1 MIKTYRA
8 PAGLAAFCAFFSMA
22 AAADESLWR
31 EVQPGEIAAR
41 GDRWVA
47 PQTGRTVELDMDGLR
62 SLLIQAPMEG
72 QAAPRASGAILSL
85 PMPNGGFARFS
96 LVEAP
101 VMEPGLAAKF
111 PDIRTYAG
119 QGLDDGTATVRL
131 DVTPH
136 GFHAQVL
143 SSGFEAYIDPF
154 QRNDTQHYVVYT
166 RADFGDARKRYQCG
180 TDGADPHEDHGLEGL
195 KVANPQP
202 DNPAGTSLRTYR
214 LAIASTSSY
223 TNAFGGTVAD
233 GIAGLTT
240 LVSRLNGVYEREIA
254 LRLVLVANNDLIVY
268 TNSNVGPIGTSPTG
282 PDPVIQTT
290 IDNAIGSANYDLGHA
305 VGGSGGGG
313 AITPLGNVCGASKA
327 RGFTSLNP
335 PRGDVFDIDFV
346 AHELGHQLGGSHT
359 WNGCNGGGQWTAT
372 SAMEPGS
379 GSTIMAYAG
388 ICPDNIQPNSD
399 AYFHARSFTQ
409 IWQILNN
416 GGPGNGNIVCG
427 TTAAT
432 GNDPPDLTA
441 PANMTIPERTPFQ
454 LTATGS
460 DPNAGDVVTYNWEQ
474 VDTGT
479 QENLPGAGG
488 NNGTAPLFRSFN
500 ASTSPTRVFPSIR
513 YILDNA
519 NVPPATITLP
529 PAGGTFRPA
538 EVLPDPA
545 TGTRVMNFRVTARD
559 NRAGGGGLRHSAN
572 VQVTAVADVGP
583 FLVGNVTG
591 TQTGGGTLG
600 ITWTVANTDQAP
612 VSTSQVNIL
621 ISLDGGNT
629 FQTLLAGTANDG
641 AETVTL
647 PNIDTSRA
655 RIKVEAANGTG
666 IAAGNTYFD
675 ISDSNFQISAGGTP
689 VTITVSTAS
698 GDIIATQQGSP
709 APAPRNI
716 ATIAGGVA
724 PFTLA
729 ADSFP
734 PSPDIEIQQLQLSGN
749 TVSATAEVSCQLAAP
764 NLPSFRTYPG
774 VLRVT
779 DSGGR
784 QASAVFPIN
793 VSNNSIPTLGTYA
806 NQVVAPGNGLNVS
819 PSAGPADA
827 NGNQTTVTVTPTTL
841 PGGGTISVAPDG
853 TVSVTTTAGTTLGT
867 YPITVS
873 VGDTCGARASRT
885 FNLAV
890 VSPNP
895 VMALGTRTVTSG
907 NGILEPRE
915 CNTLDVSVSNS
926 GGSAATVVSA
936 VLSSSTPGVTIT
948 QANST
953 YPDIPS
959 NGSQINNTDYEVS
972 TAASLT
978 CGSTV
983 SFTHTVTYAGGG
995 PTVFNF
1001 DLPVGAPPAANYTF
1015 ASQTGTTAPTGATLV
1030 TGSQDD
1036 DVVLP
1041 VSLPGGFA
1049 FQVYGT
1055 PVTQLRVDTNG
1066 VVIFNSGAAASTAA
1080 NGALPSGAYG
1090 APALFALWD
1099 DLDMRTTVATGG
1111 GIYTQSS
1118 GTAPN
1123 RTFDIQWRAVRFVTG
1138 AATPIAPTM
1147 VFTVRLHET
1156 SNLIEVYYTTVTGNG
1171 GGASGSSATVGI
1183 QAAGT
1188 GTVFTQ
1194 FSNNQATLS
1203 AGQRLSVTRAAGVCQ
1218 VGPNVCGE
1226 LPDPVFANGFE

>member
-1 MIKTYRA
+1 MFRTPRA
-8 PAGLAAFCAFFSMA
+8 RVGLGAICALFSLTA
-22 AAADESLWR
+22 AANESLWQD
-31 EVQPGEIAAR
+31 VQPGAIAAR

-47 PQTGRTVELDMDGLR
+47 PATGRTVGLDMVGLQD
-62 SLLIQAPMEG
+62 LLQQAPMEG
-72 QAAPRASGAILSL
+72 QTTTRASAAILSL
-85 PMPNGGFARFS
+85 PMPGGGFARFS
-96 LVEAP
+96 LVESP
-101 VMEPGLAAKF
+101 VMEAGLAAKF
-111 PDIRTYAG
+111 PEIRTYLG
-119 QGLDDGTATVRL
+119 QGLDDGTATARL

-143 SSGFEAYIDPF
+143 ASGMEAYIDPF
-154 QRNDTQHYVVYT
+154 QRNDAQHYVVYT
-166 RADFGDARKRYQCG
+166 RADFGDARKTYQCG
-180 TDGADPHEDHGLEGL
+180 TDGADPHTEAGLAGL
-195 KVANPQP
+195 DLPGP
-202 DNPAGTSLRTYR
+202 RNPAGTSLRTYR
-214 LAIASTSSY
+214 LAIAATSSY

-233 GIAGLTT
+233 GVAGLTT
-240 LVSRLNGVYEREIA
+240 LVNRLNGVYEREIS

-268 TNSNVGPIGTSPTG
+268 TNSNVGPIGTSPSG
-282 PDPVIQTT
+282 PDPIIQST
-290 IDNAIGSANYDLGHA
+290 IDTAIGSANYDLGHA
-305 VGGSGGGG
+305 VGGSGSGG
-313 AITPLGNVCGASKA
+313 AITPLGNVCGTSKA
-327 RGFTSLNP
+327 RGFTALNP
-335 PRGDVFDIDFV
+335 PRGDIFDIDFV

-359 WNGCNGGGQWTAT
+359 WNGCNGGAQWTAT
-372 SAMEPGS
+372 SAQEPGS

-416 GGPGNGNIVCG
+416 GGPGNGNVVCG
-427 TTAAT
+427 TTAPT
-432 GNDPPDLTA
+432 GNDPPNLTA
-441 PANMTIPERTPFQ
+441 PGNMTIPERTPFQ

-474 VDTGT
+474 VDTGA

-488 NNGTAPLFRSFN
+488 NNGTAPLFRSYN

-529 PAGGTFRPA
+529 PAGGTFRPG

-545 TGTRVMNFRVTARD
+545 SGTRVMNFRVTARD

-572 VQVTAVADVGP
+572 VQVTAAADAGP
-583 FLVGNVTG
+583 FTVGNVTG

-600 ITWTVANTDQAP
+600 VTWTVANTDQAP

-629 FQTLLAGTANDG
+629 FQPLLAGTANDG

-655 RIKVEAANGTG
+655 RIRVEAANGTG
-666 IAAGNTYFD
+666 ITAGNTYFD

-689 VTITVSTAS
+689 VTLTVSTAPA
-698 GDIIATQQGSP
+698 DLIATQQGSP
-709 APAPRNI
+709 APSPRNI

-734 PSPDIEIQQLQLSGN
+734 PSPDIVIQQLQLSGN
-749 TVSATAEVSCQLAAP
+749 TVSATAQASCQIAAP
-764 NLPSFRTYPG
+764 NLPNFRTYPG
-774 VLRVT
+774 VLKVT

-793 VSNNSIPTLGTYA
+793 VSNNSIPTLGNYT
-806 NQVVAPGNGLNVS
+806 NQVVAPGNSVNVS
-819 PSAGPADA
+819 PSAAPADA
-827 NGNQTTVTVTPTTL
+827 NGNQTTVTVSPTTL
-841 PGGGTISVAPDG
+841 PGGGTVSIAPNG

-867 YPITVS
+867 YTITASVS
-873 VGDTCGARASRT
+873 DSCGARTSKSFT
-885 FNLAV
+885 LAV

-895 VMALGTRTVTSG
+895 VVTLGTRTVTSG
-907 NGILEPRE
+907 NGVLEPNE
-915 CNTLDVSVSNS
+915 CNTLDVSVGNT
-926 GGSAATVVSA
+926 GGSTATVVSA
-936 VLSSSTPGVTIT
+936 VLSTSTPGVSVF

-972 TAASLT
+972 TAANLA

-983 SFTHTVTYAGGG
+983 SFTHTVTFAGGG

-1001 DLPVGAPPAANYTF
+1001 DLPVGTPAATNYSF
-1015 ASQTGTTAPTGATLV
+1015 ASQTGVTAPTGDTLV
-1030 TGSQDD
+1030 AASQDD
-1036 DVVLP
+1036 DAIVPVTLP
-1041 VSLPGGFA
+1041 ASFA

-1055 PVTQLRVDTNG
+1055 PVTQLRADTNG
-1066 VVIFNSGAAASTAA
+1066 VLIFNAGTVASTAS
-1080 NGALPSGAYG
+1080 NGALPVSAYG

-1099 DLDMRTTVATGG
+1099 DLDLSPTVASGG
-1111 GIYTQSS
+1111 GIYTRTL

-1123 RTFDIQWRAVRFVTG
+1123 RTFDIEWRAVRWVQG
-1138 AATPIAPTM
+1138 AATPVAPTM
-1147 VFTVRLHET
+1147 VFSVRLHET
-1156 SNLIEVYYTTVTGNG
+1156 TNLIEVYYTTVTGNG
-1171 GGASGSSATVGI
+1171 GGASGSSGTVGI

-1203 AGQRLSVTRAAGVCQ
+1203 SGLRLSATRAAGVCT
-1218 VGPNVCGE
+1218 VGTNICGAA
-1226 LPDPVFANGFE
+1226 PDPVFANGFE